1 MEVLLRE
8 SVPKLGNRGD
18 IVKVARGYARNYLL
32 PKKIALTVTPG
43 NKKRL
48 EVEKRNYEKTLLE
61 TKSVA
66 EEAKEKLDA
75 LNLEIAKRAADN
87 GQLFGSVTRQEVATI
102 LNEKGFEIERRKLEM
117 DHIKELGEYT
127 SQTEASPGSGFRI
140 QNYRYPGRGLILPV
154 RRT

>member
-48 EVEKRNYEKTLLE
+48 EVEKRNYEKKLLE

-75 LNLEIAKRAADN
+75 LNLEITKRAADN
-87 GQLFGSVTRQEVATI
+87 GQLFGSVTRQEVASI

-127 SQTEASPGSGFRI
+127 AKLRLHPEVVSEFKITVTRVED
-140 QNYRYPGRGLILPV
+140 
-154 RRT
+154 